1 MASRIVSGI
10 APALKS
16 ARPPQGPKLRGPRA
30 RLEDK
35 EHLRLIRL
43 LPCLAS
49 GEMPAGE
56 AAHVRFASAAY
67 GKQITGTGTRP
78 DDKWAVPLC
87 PRLHTMASDAQH
99 RSGEEWWWKQ
109 RNINPLLV
117 ASQLYATSTALR
129 EAKTPEADI
138 LRVMS
143 SIVKAAR
150 RSANDR

>member
-16 ARPPQGPKLRGPRA
+16 ARPPQGPKHRAPRA

-49 GEMPAGE
+49 GDAPAGE
-56 AAHVRFASAAY
+56 VAHVRFASAAF
-67 GKQITGTGTRP
+67 GKPITGTGTRP
-78 DDKWAVPLC
+78 DDKWTVPLC

-99 RSGEEWWWKQ
+99 RSGEEWWWEQ
-109 RNINPLLV
+109 RDINPLLV
-117 ASQLYATSTALR
+117 ASRLYEWSVAMR
-129 EAKTPEADI
+129 EAHQPDEE
-138 LRVMS
+138 
-143 SIVKAAR
+143 IVRKLSQIVNECR
-150 RSANDR
+150 RG

>member
-1 MASRIVSGI
+1 MASRIVTGI

-16 ARPPQGPKLRGPRA
+16 ARPPKGPKYRPPRA
-30 RLEDK
+30 RLEDP

-56 AAHVRFASAAY
+56 AAHVRYASAAY
-67 GKQITGTGTRP
+67 GKPITGTGTRP

-87 PRLHTMASDAQH
+87 PRLHTMSSDAQH
-99 RSGEEWWWKQ
+99 RSGEEWWWEE

-117 ASQLYATSTALR
+117 AVRLYERSVSMR
-129 EAKTPEADI
+129 EAGEPEEAI
-138 LRVMS
+138 IRKLS
-143 SIVKAAR
+143 QIVNESR
-150 RSANDR
+150 RG